1 MDWNCVLTEERLS
14 DHLDGLLSPAEAA
27 AFSAHVAG
35 CEQCGKLVAQV
46 GGLVNSMQRLEPLE
60 APPQLVTKILDA
72 TLGPRTQKQS
82 WGRWFTWIPVLW
94 QPRFTMGVATVVAT
108 LLIVVYTSGF
118 SPTKLKKM
126 DLNPA
131 SMFRAANRQAHLTY
145 ARSAKFVN
153 DLRVVYEIQSRLQP
167 ESEQEPS
174 ATPAPAPEQNKQ
186 QQPSTD
192 PQEKSQTAPHP
203 GHTQARGGAMFAVM
217 LDGSWMATI
226 GGVILNSATLNNIN
240 RSSR

>member
-14 DHLDGLLSPAEAA
+14 DYLDGLLSPAEAA
-27 AFSAHVAG
+27 AFSAHVGG

-46 GGLVNSMQRLEPLE
+46 GGLVNSMQRLEALE
-60 APPQLVTKILDA
+60 APPQLATKILDA

-82 WGRWFTWIPVLW
+82 WSRWFTWIPTLW

-108 LLIVVYTSGF
+108 LLIIVYTTGF
-118 SPTKLKKM
+118 SPNKLKKV

-131 SMFRAANRQAHLTY
+131 NMFRAANRQAHLTY

-167 ESEQEPS
+167 ETQEQPS
-174 ATPAPAPEQNKQ
+174 VTPAPPPEQN
-186 QQPSTD
+186 QQPHSTN
-192 PQEKSQTAPHP
+192 PQEKSETAPHP
-203 GHTQARGGAMFAVM
+203 GHTQARGSAMFAVM
-217 LDGSWMATI
+217 MDGSWMASI
-226 GGVILNSATLNNIN
+226 SGVILNSATLNNIN

>member
-35 CEQCGKLVAQV
+35 CDQCGKLVAQV
-46 GGLVNSMQRLEPLE
+46 GGLVNSMQRLEALE

-72 TLGPRTQKQS
+72 TLGPRAQKQS
-82 WGRWFTWIPVLW
+82 WRRWFTWIPTLW

-108 LLIVVYTSGF
+108 LLIIVYTTGF
-118 SPTKLKKM
+118 SPNKLKKV

-131 SMFRAANRQAHLTY
+131 NMFRAANRQAHLTY

-167 ESEQEPS
+167 DIQQQPLVP
-174 ATPAPAPEQNKQ
+174 PAPPPEQN
-186 QQPSTD
+186 QQPHSTN

-203 GHTQARGGAMFAVM
+203 GHTQARGGTMFAVM
-217 LDGSWMATI
+217 MDGSWMASI

>member
-14 DHLDGLLSPAEAA
+14 DHLDGLLSPAEAT

-35 CEQCGKLVAQV
+35 CERCGKLVAQV
-46 GGLVNSMQRLEPLE
+46 GGVLNSMQRLEPLD
-60 APPQLVTKILDA
+60 APPQLVTKILEA
-72 TLGPRTQKQS
+72 TLGQRTRKQS
-82 WGRWFTWIPVLW
+82 WRRWFTWIPVLW

-108 LLIVVYTSGF
+108 LLIVLYTTGL
-118 SPTKLKKM
+118 SPAKLKRL

-131 SMFRAANRQAHLTY
+131 NVFRAANRQAHLTY

-167 ESEQEPS
+167 DAESQP
-174 ATPAPAPEQNKQ
+174 AVTPAPAPEQN
-186 QQPSTD
+186 QQPPSTN

-203 GHTQARGGAMFAVM
+203 GHTQARGGAMFALL
-217 LDGSWMATI
+217 LDGTSMASI
-226 GGVILNSATLNNIN
+226 GGANLSGATLNNIN